1 MKKCFLILTILSI
14 SNNCF
19 SQSYFNQ
26 ISSEKPKKG
35 DSVLI
40 ENSVSIPNSMNTS
53 ENKDKQFYISR
64 VQKVKAELEELK
76 ASKSVSDSILNNN
89 LNYYKDKIISKNS
102 KKKKE
107 HFLEELD
114 FLQRQSN
121 ELDST
126 YNLEQIRLE
135 NEVTRYKDTLFMV
148 IKLELLKSK
157 NSKSSHGFLD
167 ILRIFPPVKNGIYIT
182 SPFGNRIHP
191 ITNKMTFH
199 NGIDIRTNKD
209 QVFAVMPGTI
219 TKVDYS
225 KKLGIYVEVTH
236 YQNIKSIYGHLSEIL
251 VLENTKVTENTAIA
265 ITGGTGTVTAPHLH
279 FILKNGN
286 EYLNPTDLFKDQI
299 L

>member
-1 MKKCFLILTILSI
+1 MKKHLLILTVLII

-26 ISSEKPKKG
+26 ISSEKPKKQE
-35 DSVLI
+35 SVLI
-40 ENSVSIPNSMNTS
+40 EKPISESKNLNTS
-53 ENKDKQFYISR
+53 ETKDKEFYISR
-64 VQKVKAELEELK
+64 VQKVKRELENLK
-76 ASKSVSDSILNNN
+76 ASKSKSDSILNNN
-89 LNYYKDKIISKNS
+89 INYYKEKIISKNS

-107 HFLEELD
+107 HFLDELD
-114 FLQRQSN
+114 FLQEQSN

-126 YNLEQIRLE
+126 FNIERLRIE
-135 NEVTRYKDTLFMV
+135 NEVIKFKDTLFMV

-157 NSKSSHGFLD
+157 NLNNSNGFLD
-167 ILRIFPPVKNGIYIT
+167 TLKIFPPVKNGIYIT
-182 SPFGNRIHP
+182 SAFGNRIHP

-199 NGIDIRTNKD
+199 NGIDIRTDKQ
-209 QVFAVMPGTI
+209 QVFAVLSGTI

-225 KKLGIYVEVTH
+225 KKLGIYIEVTH
-236 YQNIKSIYGHLSEIL
+236 YRNIKSIYGHLSETL
-251 VLENTKVTENTAIA
+251 VLENTKVAENTAIA

-286 EYLNPTDLFKDQI
+286 EYLNPTDLFKEQI

>member
-1 MKKCFLILTILSI
+1 MKQYLLILTVLLI
-14 SNNCF
+14 SNYCF

-26 ISSEKPKKG
+26 ISSEKPKKQ

-40 ENSVSIPNSMNTS
+40 ENPISESENMNTS
-53 ENKDKQFYISR
+53 ETKDKQFYISR
-64 VQKVKAELEELK
+64 VQKVKTELGSLK
-76 ASKSVSDSILNNN
+76 SEKIKSDSIFDNNI
-89 LNYYKDKIISKNS
+89 NYYKDKIISKNS

-114 FLQRQSN
+114 YLQKQSN
-121 ELDST
+121 QLDSI
-126 YNLEQIRLE
+126 YNIEQIRLE

-167 ILRIFPPVKNGIYIT
+167 TLKIFPPVKNRIYIT

-191 ITNKMTFH
+191 ITNNKSFH
-199 NGIDIRTNKD
+199 NGIDIRTNND

-236 YQNIKSIYGHLSEIL
+236 YQNIKSIYGHLSKIL

-286 EYLNPTDLFKDQI
+286 EYLNPADLFKGQI